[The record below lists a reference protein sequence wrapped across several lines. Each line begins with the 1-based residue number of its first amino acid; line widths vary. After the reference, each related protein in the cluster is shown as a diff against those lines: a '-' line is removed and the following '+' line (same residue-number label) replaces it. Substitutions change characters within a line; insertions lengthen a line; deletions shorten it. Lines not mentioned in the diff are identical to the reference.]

1 MVLSDENYE
10 HINEF
15 EELCKVLRL
24 KPALRTITPTGRA
37 LENIDI
43 LNGIGVQGNVTEDS
57 LNIRAEC
64 NAGQNTMAI
73 DSKGMVRECV
83 ALDTGCVIGTV
94 EELITGKLVG
104 KRNYAKLIIM

>member
-1 MVLSDENYE
+1 MKKALIIFEGEGTYKNICKKLELLKSHSFRMVSGTMVLSDENYE

-43 LNGIGVQGNVTEDS
+43 LNGIGVQGKCDRRFFKHTC
-57 LNIRAEC
+57 R
-64 NAGQNTMAI
+64 M
-73 DSKGMVRECV
+73 
-83 ALDTGCVIGTV
+83 
-94 EELITGKLVG
+94 
-104 KRNYAKLIIM
+104 